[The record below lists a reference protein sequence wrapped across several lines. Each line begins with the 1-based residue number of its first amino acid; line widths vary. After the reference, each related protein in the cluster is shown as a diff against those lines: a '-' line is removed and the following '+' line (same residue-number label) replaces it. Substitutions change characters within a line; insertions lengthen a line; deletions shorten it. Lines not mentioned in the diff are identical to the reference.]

1 MILLIYS
8 YAQVVVQ
15 HVGVSHTLDLLPG
28 HHLPRGE
35 IIQKLPGSIIIQV
48 IVNM

>member
-35 IIQKLPGSIIIQV
+35 IIQNCQAALLY
-48 IVNM
+48 N